1 MSTMY
6 VAHVELPAQ
15 AAGTMAEDDVFSA
28 TYDTSAGRVESY
40 TGAVLREFGGTG
52 LVNATAAT
60 LAATNAAHAG
70 RIVTLNRAA
79 GIAVT
84 LPAATGSGARFC
96 FVLGTTITSNSTTI
110 KAPDANGTMT
120 GNAIVLQDGGDTLVG
135 FEAGATADTITW
147 NGSTTGG
154 IKGDC
159 AELIDIGT
167 DLWFVRVTQS
177 ATGVE
182 ATPFSATV

>member
-1 MSTMY
+1 MSTIY

-40 TGAVLREFGGTG
+40 TGALLREFGGTG

-60 LAATNAAHAG
+60 LTVTNATHAG
-70 RIVTLNRAA
+70 RLVTLNRAA

-84 LPAATGSGARFC
+84 LPAATGTGAEFE
-96 FVLGTTITSNSTTI
+96 FFLGTTITSGSTTI
-110 KAPDANGTMT
+110 KVPDANGTMH
-120 GNAIVLQDGGDTLVG
+120 GLALVAQDGGDTIVA
-135 FEAGATADTITW
+135 FEAGGTTDTITW

-154 IKGDC
+154 IKGDS
-159 AELIDIGT
+159 AILKDVGT
-167 DLWFVRVTQS
+167 DTWMVKVFQS